1 MLSNLH
7 LADNTQITEDRYY
20 KIQVL
25 FEKLNFNFKQ
35 YGSFVNHSVDES
47 IIPYYGKHGTK
58 QFIRERPIRFGFQ
71 IWCITSS
78 EGYLLHAEP
87 YCGVDTDLPDTGLG
101 QGADLVL
108 GLIKK
113 CEVKAGSTVTFD
125 NLLTSL
131 PLLDELT
138 ELGIGAIGTLQ
149 NPEDPMILVPMVKIC
164 LGWITKLLPVA
175 PTMLPVILSAQL
187 NGGQNQPR
195 NELMYQ
201 YRILLRTTTSKCV
214 HI

>member
-1 MLSNLH
+1 MSRNRFREILSNLH

-20 KIQVL
+20 KVQEL

-35 YGSFVNHSVDES
+35 YGSFVDHSVDES

-58 QFIRERPIRFGFQ
+58 KPIRFGFQ

-87 YCGVDTDLPDTGLG
+87 YCGVDTGLG
-101 QGADLVL
+101 QGPDLVL
-108 GLIKK
+108 GLMKK

-138 ELGIGAIGTLQ
+138 EFGIGALGTLQ
-149 NPEDPMILVPMVKIC
+149 QNRFH
-164 LGWITKLLPVA
+164 GAPVA
-175 PTMLPVILSAQL
+175 NKITLAKKSRGSYDFGTSGKNLSWL
-187 NGGQNQPR
+187 DNKNCYLWHQPCY
-195 NELMYQ
+195 L
-201 YRILLRTTTSKCV
+201 
-214 HI
+214 